1 MILKALKFSLIFSF
15 IVGLTYILQVKF
27 LLPVEN
33 EEEAVLV
40 KFSYLFNFAFTYFLM
55 LNIIIFQNI
64 LKDKLGFVYLGVSML
79 KFVLFFFLIKSKN
92 IEFDKSDFL
101 LLFIPFFLCLG
112 IEIFYV
118 SRILNSINYNNTKQ
132 L

>member
-1 MILKALKFSLIFSF
+1 MILRALKFTLIFSF
-15 IVGLTYILQVKF
+15 IIGLAYILQVKF
-27 LLPVEN
+27 LFPVEN
-33 EEEAVLV
+33 DNEAVLV

-55 LNIIIFQNI
+55 LNIIIFQKI
-64 LKDKLGFVYLGVSML
+64 LKDKLGFVYLGVGML
-79 KFVLFFFLIKSKN
+79 KFALFFFLIKNKN

-101 LLFIPFFLCLG
+101 LFFIPFFLCLG

>member
-55 LNIIIFQNI
+55 LNIIIFQKI

-79 KFVLFFFLIKSKN
+79 KFALFFFLIKSKN

-101 LLFIPFFLCLG
+101 LFFIPFFLCLG

>member
-27 LLPVEN
+27 LLPVESD
-33 EEEAVLV
+33 EEAVLV

-55 LNIIIFQNI
+55 LNIIIFQKI

-79 KFVLFFFLIKSKN
+79 KFALFFFLIKSKN

-101 LLFIPFFLCLG
+101 LFFIPFFLCLG

>member
-15 IVGLTYILQVKF
+15 IVGLTYIVQVKF

-33 EEEAVLV
+33 DEEAVLV

-55 LNIIIFQNI
+55 LNIIIFQKI

-79 KFVLFFFLIKSKN
+79 KFALFFFLIKSKN

-101 LLFIPFFLCLG
+101 LFFIPFFLCLG

>member
-1 MILKALKFSLIFSF
+1 MILRALKFTLIFSF
-15 IVGLTYILQVKF
+15 IIGLAYILQVKF
-27 LLPVEN
+27 LFPVEN
-33 EEEAVLV
+33 DNEAVLV

-55 LNIIIFQNI
+55 LNIIIFQKI
-64 LKDKLGFVYLGVSML
+64 LKDKLGFVYLGVGML
-79 KFVLFFFLIKSKN
+79 KFALFFFLIKNKN
-92 IEFDKSDFL
+92 IDLDKSDFL
-101 LLFIPFFLCLG
+101 LFFIPFFLCLG

>member
-1 MILKALKFSLIFSF
+1 MILRALKFTLIFSF
-15 IVGLTYILQVKF
+15 IIGLAYILQVKF
-27 LLPVEN
+27 LFPVEN
-33 EEEAVLV
+33 DNEAVLV

-55 LNIIIFQNI
+55 LNIIIFQKI

-79 KFVLFFFLIKSKN
+79 KFALFFFLIKNKN

-101 LLFIPFFLCLG
+101 LFFIPFFLCLG

>member
-33 EEEAVLV
+33 DEEAVLV

-55 LNIIIFQNI
+55 LNIIIFQKI

-79 KFVLFFFLIKSKN
+79 KFALFFFLIKSKN

-101 LLFIPFFLCLG
+101 LFFIPFFLCLG

>member
-33 EEEAVLV
+33 DEEAVLV

-55 LNIIIFQNI
+55 LNIIIFQKL

-79 KFVLFFFLIKSKN
+79 KFALFFFLIKSKN

-101 LLFIPFFLCLG
+101 LFFIPFFLCLG

>member
-1 MILKALKFSLIFSF
+1 MILKALKFTLIFSF
-15 IVGLTYILQVKF
+15 IIGLAYVLQVKF
-27 LLPVEN
+27 LFPIEN
-33 EEEAVLV
+33 DNEAVLV

-55 LNIIIFQNI
+55 LNIIIFQKI

-79 KFVLFFFLIKSKN
+79 KFALFFFLIKNKN

-101 LLFIPFFLCLG
+101 LFFIPFFLCLG